1 MANGHNIL
9 SQRGHPLRV
18 IAHQCLGFNAKPN
31 SAAALH
37 AALESSV
44 DEVELDFRLSRDGS
58 LVAAHLPWYRST
70 DGRLHRVAAVTASS
84 AREHGL
90 LTLADALTI
99 VSNNTSDKRLRLEV
113 KSTGAEESI
122 LSAVQSH
129 GLFERVTIVSWYS
142 HSLRRIRSLDSNILL
157 GYSFLMGCQGGGRL
171 PFCFPRALPALLK
184 DNPLAVNSVNIV
196 PSLFSPTPA
205 FIADLRGCGVEVL
218 LVTSYG
224 LWSPRQ
230 VEALAVDGVVTSDP
244 GAFRQ
249 S

>member
-1 MANGHNIL
+1 MAIGHDIL
-9 SQRGHPLRV
+9 SQRGRPLRV

-58 LVAAHLPWYRST
+58 LVAAHLPWYRSA

-90 LTLADALTI
+90 LTLADALTM
-99 VSNNTSDKRLRLEV
+99 VSKDASHKRLRLEV
-113 KSTGAEESI
+113 KSTGSEEI
-122 LSAVQSH
+122 VLNAVQSH
-129 GLFERVTIVSWYS
+129 GLSERVTIVSWHS
-142 HSLRRIRSLDSNILL
+142 DSLRRLRSVDSHIRL
-157 GYSFLMGCQGGGRL
+157 GYSFLIGCQGGGRVPL
-171 PFCFPRALPALLK
+171 CFPRALPALLK
-184 DNPLAVNSVNIV
+184 DTPVPVHSVNIV

-205 FIADLRGCGVEVL
+205 FIADVRGCGVEVL

-224 LWSPRQ
+224 LWSRRQ

-244 GAFRQ
+244 GAFR
-249 S
+249 